1 MSMRSLLRGAVRR
14 ICRGRPRVQWML
26 HGILI
31 EATDPRDFRF
41 LAESIADGV
50 RRDLDE
56 ELAAPTPSVSIVW
69 SMLWEG
75 ARLGRFGA
83 RCPKRAVFRFA
94 DREFEMELD
103 LAESPECGYLF
114 RHPAPPIAR
123 LVREGG
129 RTMLDVGANAGLH
142 ALCGR
147 STFARVHAFEPN
159 PTTAARL
166 VRNISMSGA
175 EEHVR
180 VHRVALSDR
189 SGTASIS
196 VERGHSGASR
206 LGADSPQDS
215 VAVPLD
221 TLDAVADREGFVEVD
236 LVKIDVEGHEAAVVR
251 GGRRLLARDRPR
263 IVVELGDIDRFRAF
277 RALLPDGYRTFV
289 PRGHE
294 PPRPLSSEGD
304 ARRFR
309 DLLFVPEER
318 VVAVG

>member
-1 MSMRSLLRGAVRR
+1 MPMRSMIRGAVRR

-31 EATDPRDFRF
+31 EATDPRDFRL
-41 LAESIADGV
+41 LADSIADGV
-50 RRDLDE
+50 RRDLDA
-56 ELAAPTPSVSIVW
+56 ELASPAPPVSLLW

-75 ARLGRFGA
+75 ARLGRFGG

-94 DREFEMELD
+94 GGEFQMELD
-103 LAESPECGYLF
+103 LAESPECGYLL

-159 PTTAARL
+159 PTTAERLARN
-166 VRNISMSGA
+166 VRLSGA

-189 SGTASIS
+189 SGSALIS
-196 VERGHSGASR
+196 VEPGHSGASR
-206 LGADSPQDS
+206 LGGDPSGSAE
-215 VAVPLD
+215 VRLD
-221 TLDAVADREGFVEVD
+221 TLDAIAEREGIAQVD
-236 LVKIDVEGHEAAVVR
+236 LVKIDVEGHEASVVR
-251 GGRRLLARDRPR
+251 GGRRLLERDRPR
-263 IVVELGDIDRFRAF
+263 IVVELGGVERLRAF
-277 RALLPDGYRTFV
+277 RPLLPEGYRIFV

-294 PPRPLSSEGD
+294 PPRPFSSEAD